1 LAAFALSLTP
11 LAAANA
17 ALPQGA
23 RAPDFTAQGALG
35 GKPFSFNLRQALKR
49 GPVVLYF
56 YPKAF
61 TQGARLKPM
70 PLPTPRPISP
80 RPAPR

>member
-1 LAAFALSLTP
+1 MP
-11 LAAANA
+11 
-17 ALPQGA
+17 LPQGA

-35 GKPFSFNLRQALKR
+35 GKPFGFNLRQALKR

-61 TQGARLKPM
+61 TGLHA
-70 PLPTPRPISP
+70 
-80 RPAPR
+80 